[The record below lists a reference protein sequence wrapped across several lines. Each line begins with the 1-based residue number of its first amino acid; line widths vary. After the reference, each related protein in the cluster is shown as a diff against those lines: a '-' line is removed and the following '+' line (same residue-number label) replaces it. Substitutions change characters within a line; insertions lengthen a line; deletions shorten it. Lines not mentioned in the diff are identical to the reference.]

1 MPLTEESQARITPT
15 LQTVTRSLSLIG
27 LGNSPLLTRRH
38 KVEELTEM
46 TGRRSFSL
54 TKPSSGL
61 SEKGACHVGF
71 LVAWVVVS
79 VFTLFSFFWALRPG
93 QSGHNKKTRCRITP
107 ALLVTLSQDSL
118 WAVLKLD
125 A

>member
-27 LGNSPLLTRRH
+27 LGNSPALTRRH

-61 SEKGACHVGF
+61 SENGACHVGF

-79 VFTLFSFFWALRPG
+79 VFTLLSFFGELRPG
-93 QSGHNKKTRCRITP
+93 GGPFQEDAPPNRFGRAGHGCLKTP
-107 ALLVTLSQDSL
+107 NGMY
-118 WAVLKLD
+118 
-125 A
+125 